1 MTTRKSTA
9 ETMQDM
15 DRAARDAAEELEKAR
30 LDSDENAKAIEF
42 VAQWW
47 RRNYLKAGHKR
58 LARTLLEYASKAQA
72 SGHRGGGG

>member
-1 MTTRKSTA
+1 MTMRKSTA

-15 DRAARDAAEELEKAR
+15 DRAAREAAEELEKAR
-30 LDSDENAKAIEF
+30 LESDDNAKAIEF

-58 LARTLLEYASKAQA
+58 LARALLEYAPKAQT
-72 SGHRGGGG
+72 SSRRGGE